1 MVTNLDELNVLPPD
15 RSLSELT
22 ESSYYDFFMKMD
34 LPSKEIAKRIE
45 TAEAFE
51 DAFLVILS
59 YALILYQR
67 GAFDKQ
73 VIQQRFRESYLE
85 VVQRR
90 ISDESWYLT
99 NRAMEFSEGV
109 ADATEK
115 HIDSEYYTS
124 LERAMQMS
132 RTESNVVN
140 NYAYFQ
146 EMSEQGYTKKQ
157 WKTMLD
163 GKVRDSHKPLEGKAI
178 GIYEYFSV
186 NGYSMMF
193 PADTT
198 FSPPASEIA
207 GCRCSLNFI
216 K

>member
-1 MVTNLDELNVLPPD
+1 MPNDFDELNVL
-15 RSLSELT
+15 SGKALSELKD
-22 ESSYYDFFMKMD
+22 SPYYDFFIKMD
-34 LPSKEIAKRIE
+34 LPDEEIAKRIE
-45 TAEAFE
+45 MAEEFE

-59 YALILYQR
+59 YALVLYQQ
-67 GAFDKQ
+67 GNFDKQ

-85 VVQRR
+85 VGKKR

-99 NRAMEFSEGV
+99 QRAMEFSESV
-109 ADATEK
+109 ADTTEK
-115 HIDSEYYTS
+115 YIDSEYYTS

-140 NYAYFQ
+140 NYGYFQ

-157 WKTMLD
+157 WRTMLD
-163 GKVRDSHKPLEGKAI
+163 KKVRDSHKILEGEVI
-178 GIYEYFSV
+178 GIYDYFSV

-193 PADTT
+193 PSDTT

-207 GCRCSLNFI
+207 GCRCSLSFI

>member
-1 MVTNLDELNVLPPD
+1 MPTDFDEMNVLSGQTLNDLKDSP
-15 RSLSELT
+15 
-22 ESSYYDFFMKMD
+22 YYDFFIKMD
-34 LPSKEIAKRIE
+34 LPDDEIAKRIE
-45 TAEAFE
+45 TAEEFE

-59 YALILYQR
+59 YALVLYQQ
-67 GAFDKQ
+67 GNFEKQ
-73 VIQQRFRESYLE
+73 TIQERFRKSYLE
-85 VVQRR
+85 VGGKR

-99 NRAMEFSEGV
+99 QRAMEFSESV
-109 ADATEK
+109 TDTTEK
-115 HIDSEYYTS
+115 YIDSEYYTS

-140 NYAYFQ
+140 NYGYFQ

-157 WKTMLD
+157 WRTMLD
-163 GKVRDSHKPLEGKAI
+163 KKVRDSHKVKEGEII
-178 GIYEYFSV
+178 GIYDYFNV